1 MMGKPALADCS
12 VLTSGWG
19 HAQCH
24 ENLVT
29 KILLRNSVTPFAG
42 EIRSMPFRTKPAVS
56 RIILSLI
63 LGSGFV
69 FCLAINWPGHLSY
82 DSLMQLLEGRQGRY
96 GNWHPAV
103 MSWMLGIADWAH
115 PGAGLFTLFDQLL
128 LFGTLSALLAFAR
141 GRFLAAGLV
150 AVALIALPQTVLYQA
165 IVWKD
170 VLFADA
176 AVAGFAALAL
186 AARFWPRRGLRI
198 GLIGMAVLF
207 LVLAAL
213 ARQNGILMLLAGGV
227 TLGLVASRLTPGF
240 GLRYGLLAL
249 SGGVAALVLAGFAL
263 SLRSVPGGGT
273 GQEIAQLQ
281 SFDLAG
287 ALAADPNLPLAV
299 WDKKAPGLARVM
311 RRQAPIYY
319 SPARNDTLARAAD
332 LQDAL
337 DNAAP
342 HLITAQWLDL
352 IRHHTGLYL
361 KVRAD
366 VFWWTFFTPR
376 IAACVPFVV
385 GVEGRPSDLKALN
398 MVRRFDGRDRALDNY
413 ATAFTG
419 TPVFSHAAFALVGV
433 MLFGILLWRR
443 RAADLAMA
451 GLIAGAFLFT
461 LSFFVLSLACDYRYL
476 YVLDLAVM
484 VCGFYLALDG
494 RLSDTGRDKQS

>member
-1 MMGKPALADCS
+1 
-12 VLTSGWG
+12 
-19 HAQCH
+19 
-24 ENLVT
+24 
-29 KILLRNSVTPFAG
+29 
-42 EIRSMPFRTKPAVS
+42 
-56 RIILSLI
+56 
-63 LGSGFV
+63 
-69 FCLAINWPGHLSY
+69 
-82 DSLMQLLEGRQGRY
+82 
-96 GNWHPAV
+96 
-103 MSWMLGIADWAH
+103 
-115 PGAGLFTLFDQLL
+115 
-128 LFGTLSALLAFAR
+128 
-141 GRFLAAGLV
+141 
-150 AVALIALPQTVLYQA
+150 
-165 IVWKD
+165 
-170 VLFADA
+170 A

-273 GQEIAQLQ
+273 GQEITQLQ

-311 RRQAPIYY
+311 RRQAPLYY
-319 SPARNDTLARAAD
+319 SPARNATLARAAD

-337 DNAAP
+337 DNTAP

-494 RLSDTGRDKQS
+494 RLSDTGRDQQS

>member
-1 MMGKPALADCS
+1 
-12 VLTSGWG
+12 
-19 HAQCH
+19 
-24 ENLVT
+24 
-29 KILLRNSVTPFAG
+29 
-42 EIRSMPFRTKPAVS
+42 
-56 RIILSLI
+56 
-63 LGSGFV
+63 
-69 FCLAINWPGHLSY
+69 
-82 DSLMQLLEGRQGRY
+82 MQLLEGRQGRY

-227 TLGLVASRLTPGF
+227 TLGLIASRLNPGF

-311 RRQAPIYY
+311 RRQAP
-319 SPARNDTLARAAD
+319 
-332 LQDAL
+332 
-337 DNAAP
+337 
-342 HLITAQWLDL
+342 
-352 IRHHTGLYL
+352 
-361 KVRAD
+361 
-366 VFWWTFFTPR
+366 
-376 IAACVPFVV
+376 
-385 GVEGRPSDLKALN
+385 
-398 MVRRFDGRDRALDNY
+398 
-413 ATAFTG
+413 
-419 TPVFSHAAFALVGV
+419 
-433 MLFGILLWRR
+433 
-443 RAADLAMA
+443 
-451 GLIAGAFLFT
+451 
-461 LSFFVLSLACDYRYL
+461 
-476 YVLDLAVM
+476 
-484 VCGFYLALDG
+484 
-494 RLSDTGRDKQS
+494 